1 MMGRGGAGES
11 ERPEGAL
18 SFLSVTTNYS
28 LQKGELFLD

>member
-18 SFLSVTTNYS
+18 FFVRYYK
-28 LQKGELFLD
+28 LQFAERRIVS